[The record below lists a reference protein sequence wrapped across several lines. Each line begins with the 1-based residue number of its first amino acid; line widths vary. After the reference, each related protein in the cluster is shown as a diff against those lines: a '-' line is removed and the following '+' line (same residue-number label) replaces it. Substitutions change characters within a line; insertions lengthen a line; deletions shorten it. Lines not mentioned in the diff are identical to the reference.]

1 MPVEAPFYFVLDED
15 IIYFGAY
22 SILRYRRIV
31 EKHDRLAAER
41 DSAFYRCAEPSRLA
55 QKNFFVRV
63 LLRVKEPAA
72 SAANGDVADG
82 HRAVVDYRERFKALF
97 FEKIFHFPGGVP
109 PVVVIALHEYF
120 FAGKRVEKS
129 KIFLSTLERHRP
141 RHIAGNN
148 YRVAVRDNSPPIFFE
163 ALHIVAPAVEYIHRL
178 VRGQGKMR
186 IRNCKK

>member
-1 MPVEAPFYFVLDED
+1 MEMPVEAPFYFVLDEN

-63 LLRVKEPAA
+63 LLRVEEPAA
-72 SAANGDVADG
+72 RAADGDIADG

-97 FEKIFHFPGGVP
+97 FEKF
-109 PVVVIALHEYF
+109 
-120 FAGKRVEKS
+120 S
-129 KIFLSTLERHRP
+129 IFL
-141 RHIAGNN
+141 
-148 YRVAVRDNSPPIFFE
+148 AVF
-163 ALHIVAPAVEYIHRL
+163 H
-178 VRGQGKMR
+178 Q
-186 IRNCKK
+186 